1 MRQRILQWLG
11 KAPTLYP
18 ALFRILDENGQPV
31 DSVNVHA
38 EYLPSGQSIR
48 ERRMTAQGLCIFAW
62 PKLARQLRLTV
73 RGEEGSARIEVEVAR
88 VNPEQVIE
96 LALRAS

>member
-1 MRQRILQWLG
+1 MQWLG
-11 KAPTLYP
+11 KAPPLHP
-18 ALFRILDENGQPV
+18 ALLRILDENGQPV
-31 DSVNVHA
+31 ESVNIHA
-38 EYLPSGQSIR
+38 EYLPSGRSIQ
-48 ERRMTAQGLCIFAW
+48 ERRLTAQGLCIFAW

-73 RGEEGSARIEVEVAR
+73 RGEQGSARIEIAVAR